1 MKPSYSFYAPWI
13 GQSTRRGN
21 VVYNKEHRKC
31 TRLPHEHDVADK
43 TEQNDEKF
51 LIENTPS
58 EEELIEMMHFAQV
71 GKMRCQAR
79 CRPSQIKH
87 KHYIEIQIQRTAMQ
101 ILGVTRTNLRCYIA
115 SH

>member
-1 MKPSYSFYAPWI
+1 M
-13 GQSTRRGN
+13 
-21 VVYNKEHRKC
+21 VYNTEHRKC
-31 TRLPHEHDVADK
+31 RRLPHEHDVADK

-71 GKMRCQAR
+71 SKIICQAR
-79 CRPSQIKH
+79 CRPSQVKH
-87 KHYIEIQIQRTAMQ
+87 KHYIEFEIQIQRTAIQ
-101 ILGVTRTNLRCYIA
+101 ILGVTRTNLRRYIA